1 MAPYHREPVSE
12 GDPISRGDPVSRR
25 ESVSAGSARP
35 AEAPASAGLDLEF
48 VLRTDPGRKRG
59 HNEDYSGYSAPQ
71 TIDQVRRRGW
81 LFAVCDGVG
90 GQELGEVASRT
101 AVETLVAGFES
112 APLGEAHSALL
123 PRLVQA
129 ANIKVYETGRA
140 TGPGGTAMATTLV
153 ACSLRY
159 DRVAVAHV
167 GDSRCYLIRQGHA
180 MSLTRDHTVV
190 NDQVRLGVMTAKE
203 AARAETRHILSRSLG
218 LDLFVS
224 VDSSEHQVMAG
235 DVLLLCS
242 DGLHGPV
249 SAAEIARTVSSGDLG
264 EAAATL
270 IELAN
275 DHDGSDNVSV
285 LLVRIKSVERV
296 GMYRGRP
303 YKLR

>member
-1 MAPYHREPVSE
+1 MAPYHREPA
-12 GDPISRGDPVSRR
+12 PT
-25 ESVSAGSARP
+25 P
-35 AEAPASAGLDLEF
+35 AVRALEPSASAGLDLEF
-48 VLRTDPGRKRG
+48 VLQSDDGRMRG
-59 HNEDYSGYSAPQ
+59 HNEDFLGYSAPE

-81 LFAVCDGVG
+81 LFAVADGVG
-90 GQELGEVASRT
+90 GQELGEVASQT
-101 AVETLVAGFES
+101 AVETLIAGFGA

-140 TGPGGTAMATTLV
+140 TGPGGTSMATTLV
-153 ACSLRY
+153 ACALRY
-159 DRVAVAHV
+159 DRAVVAHV
-167 GDSRCYLIRQGHA
+167 GDSRCYLIRRGHA
-180 MSLTRDHTVV
+180 MALTRDHTVV
-190 NDQVRLGVMTAKE
+190 NDQVRLGVMSARDAAK
-203 AARAETRHILSRSLG
+203 AETRHILSRSLG

-224 VDSSEHQVMAG
+224 VDTSEHQVMSG

-242 DGLHGPV
+242 DGLHGAV
-249 SAAEIARTVSSGDLG
+249 SGAEIARTISSGNLRD
-264 EAAATL
+264 AAGAL

-285 LLVRIKSVERV
+285 ILIRVRSVERV

>member
-1 MAPYHREPVSE
+1 MAPYHREP
-12 GDPISRGDPVSRR
+12 
-25 ESVSAGSARP
+25 SAAP
-35 AEAPASAGLDLEF
+35 TAPASPLPASMSLDLEF
-48 VLRTDPGRKRG
+48 VALSDPGRKRG
-59 HNEDYSGYSAPQ
+59 HNEDYLGHAVPESLEEIQ
-71 TIDQVRRRGW
+71 QRGW
-81 LFAVCDGVG
+81 LFAVADGVG

-101 AVETLVAGFES
+101 AVETVVAGFNA

-123 PRLVQA
+123 ARLVQA

-159 DRVAVAHV
+159 DRVTVAHV
-167 GDSRCYLIRQGHA
+167 GDSRCYLIRHGHA

-203 AARAETRHILSRSLG
+203 AAKAETRHILSRSLG
-218 LDLFVS
+218 IDLFVS

-249 SAAEIARTVSSGDLG
+249 SDVEIAQTVGRGDLRQ
-264 EAAATL
+264 AAREL
-270 IELAN
+270 IQLAN
-275 DHDGSDNVSV
+275 ENDGSDNVSIQ
-285 LLVRIKSVERV
+285 LIRV
-296 GMYRGRP
+296 
-303 YKLR
+303 